1 MTNEVTNGSDGYS
14 TEEGL
19 GDENED
25 IRDSTM
31 VEEDGQA
38 QEAKIHRVPSWQWRE
53 VKGERA
59 INPELPV
66 LIVSSKGQG
75 RVGRRPAGRSNTQ
88 DKVASSNGNLARR
101 EDPSFDIAYRLVIN
115 SRILLNLLGDCT
127 GMDFPEDRNV
137 WVRPFKYLVAF
148 ETEIRQALQDAE
160 SAFGQ
165 VEAGS
170 RLPSQ
175 TDAFQSPIEVSTQG
189 TSPSKHREEAK
200 IDATTVSTHAGAVNR
215 SRATAER
222 DQLRCLVNFMDKDMQ
237 DIFDVKRQI
246 SNNTLEEIAFEHLWL
261 LYSPDD
267 LVYSFKTLGDTSTYQ
282 AYRVLHVT
290 GGRLILDTTNASNT
304 KPAYDRAWDDE
315 SKNEE
320 KALDAIRS
328 SPSNKTPFI
337 LDCFSIDSDGNR
349 LGPKPRRII
358 IPTYSGKRK
367 VQELEVCPSL
377 LHPQH
382 ETVRQT
388 MVERG
393 QRFTQI
399 AHGTHKRYS
408 GSTLREGREL
418 WEASLNSWNYVIH
431 DEEVTHGSNTRCST
445 LCAADI
451 PENRFTV
458 ESYWIKVLVSHIF
471 ERLFR
476 NGD

>member
-1 MTNEVTNGSDGYS
+1 MTNEVTNCSDGYS
-14 TEEGL
+14 IGVGL
-19 GDENED
+19 GDENGD
-25 IRDSTM
+25 IRDLTM

-38 QEAKIHRVPSWQWRE
+38 QEAKIHRVPPWQWRE

-59 INPELPV
+59 INSDLPV

-75 RVGRRPAGRSNTQ
+75 RVGRRPAGRGNTQ
-88 DKVASSNGNLARR
+88 DNAASNSGNIARR
-101 EDPSFDIAYRLVIN
+101 QDPSIDIAYRLVIN

-160 SAFGQ
+160 SAFDQ
-165 VEAGS
+165 MEACL
-170 RLPSQ
+170 RLPTQ
-175 TDAFQSPIEVSTQG
+175 ADAFQNSNVTQFNSP
-189 TSPSKHREEAK
+189 PKHRKEAN
-200 IDATTVSTHAGAVNR
+200 ILATTIRPHGVAVNR
-215 SRATAER
+215 ARATAER
-222 DQLRCLVNFMDKDMQ
+222 EQLRCLVNFMDTDMR

-246 SNNTLEEIAFEHLWL
+246 TNNTLEEIAFEHLWL
-261 LYSPDD
+261 LYSPGD
-267 LVYSFKTLGDTSTYQ
+267 LVYSFKNLENTSTYQ

-290 GGRLILDTTNASNT
+290 GGRLILDTTNASNF
-304 KPAYDRAWDDE
+304 KPAYDRTWDDE

-320 KALDAIRS
+320 KAVDAIRS

-367 VQELEVCPSL
+367 VQALELCPSL

-388 MVERG
+388 MIERG

-408 GSTLREGREL
+408 GSTLREDREL
-418 WEASLNSWNYVIH
+418 WEASLNYWNYVIH
-431 DEEVTHGSNTRCST
+431 DEEVPERSDTCCSA
-445 LCAADI
+445 LLAADI
-451 PENRFTV
+451 PK
-458 ESYWIKVLVSHIF
+458 I
-471 ERLFR
+471 
-476 NGD
+476 GP

>member
-1 MTNEVTNGSDGYS
+1 
-14 TEEGL
+14 
-19 GDENED
+19 
-25 IRDSTM
+25 M
-31 VEEDGQA
+31 VEEDSQA
-38 QEAKIHRVPSWQWRE
+38 QQAKIHRVPPWQWRE

-59 INPELPV
+59 INSELPV

-75 RVGRRPAGRSNTQ
+75 RVGRRPGRSNTQ
-88 DKVASSNGNLARR
+88 DNAASSNGNLARR
-101 EDPSFDIAYRLVIN
+101 EDPSFDIAYRLLIN

-165 VEAGS
+165 VEA
-170 RLPSQ
+170 
-175 TDAFQSPIEVSTQG
+175 ANEVSTQG
-189 TSPSKHREEAK
+189 TSPPKNRESK
-200 IDATTVSTHAGAVNR
+200 IDATTISPHADAVNR

-222 DQLRCLVNFMDKDMQ
+222 DQLRCLVNFMDTDMQ

-246 SNNTLEEIAFEHLWL
+246 TNSTLEEIAFEHLWL
-261 LYSPDD
+261 LYSPGD

-290 GGRLILDTTNASNT
+290 GGRLILDTTNTSSF
-304 KPAYDRAWDDE
+304 KPTYDRTWDDE

-320 KALDAIRS
+320 KALEAIRS

-337 LDCFSIDSDGNR
+337 LDCFSIDSDGDR
-349 LGPKPRRII
+349 LGPKHRRII
-358 IPTYSGKRK
+358 IPTYNGKRK
-367 VQELEVCPSL
+367 VQALEVCPSL

-388 MVERG
+388 IVERG
-393 QRFTQI
+393 QRFTQL
-399 AHGTHKRYS
+399 AHGTHRRYS

-418 WEASLNSWNYVIH
+418 LEASLNYLNYVIH
-431 DEEVTHGSNTRCST
+431 DEEVIHKSSTCCSA
-445 LCAADI
+445 LFAANI

-458 ESYWIKVLVSHIF
+458 RSCWIKVLVSHIF
-471 ERLFR
+471 GRPFR
-476 NGD
+476 SGD